1 MMDGLDLLERFR
13 GGVPEPDDL
22 TIARARGSWRQ
33 KGTGGAR
40 SPKRRR
46 RVALVAVAAAVIVL
60 AVIAPS
66 LLPDGPNP
74 AAAAIFHRF
83 ALIARDA
90 PAEAAPGPGQ
100 YLYRKTIETGT
111 AMFVSRDG
119 AYRYVFRSPSETE
132 RWLANDGS
140 SHVVTTAEPYA
151 YLTQADQATFEAC
164 VAAHGQ
170 AACEIGGAGRT
181 STQNYD
187 PGELFVR
194 DTSQLPAEP
203 DQLLQLIE
211 DRVIVGG
218 PKGDWESFVLATDL
232 IRDSYARPE
241 LRAAL
246 YEVMANL
253 SGIEVV
259 GNTTDQIGRHGIA
272 LASTHNGVRNEV
284 VFDPK
289 TAEILEERSVVVD
302 DSSEEGV
309 FQNPGP
315 GAVGYAPAGQSL
327 DISTYVTFG
336 DVVDQLGHTG

>member
-1 MMDGLDLLERFR
+1 MDGLDLLERFR

-22 TIARARGSWRQ
+22 AIARARGSWPG

-40 SPKRRR
+40 SPRHRRR
-46 RVALVAVAAAVIVL
+46 LTLVAVAAAVIVL

-66 LLPDGPNP
+66 LLPDSPNP

-100 YLYRKTIETGT
+100 YLYRKTIQTQT
-111 AMFVSRDG
+111 SLYVSGDG
-119 AYRYVFRSPSETE
+119 VYRYIYRSPAVEE
-132 RWLANDGS
+132 RWLGNDGS
-140 SHVVTTAEPYA
+140 GRVVTKSGTYT
-151 YLTQADQATFEAC
+151 YLTQPDQNTFEAC
-164 VAAHGQ
+164 AAAEGQ
-170 AACEIGGAGRT
+170 SACQIGGAGHT
-181 STQNYD
+181 HTDEYGA
-187 PGELFVR
+187 GELSIR
-194 DTSQLPAEP
+194 DTSQLPADP

-211 DRVIVGG
+211 DREIVGG

-232 IRDSYARPE
+232 LRDSYARPE

-259 GNTTDQIGRHGIA
+259 GDTTDEIGRQGIA
-272 LASTHNGVRNEV
+272 LASTHDGIRNEV

-289 TAEILEERSVVVD
+289 TAEIFEERSVVID
-302 DSSEEGV
+302 DSNADRV
-309 FQNPGP
+309 LQNGGP
-315 GAVGYAPAGQSL
+315 GAYAYAPSGQSMF
-327 DISTYVTFG
+327 IATYVTFG
-336 DVVDQLGHTG
+336 NVVDRVGQTR